1 MKKNIMLIFTD
12 QQRFD
17 TIGAL
22 NNSIIKTPALNSLAE
37 KGVSFTRAYTPCPVC
52 IPARYAMK
60 TGHMPHRT
68 DCVYNGTMPDGRKS
82 FMQILNE
89 NGYQTHGVGKMH
101 FSFKKEGALTMWG
114 YESRDVSEGGN
125 SYDFGQSLVDAG
137 YDHVKDPYGK

>member
-17 TIGAL
+17 TIEAL

-60 TGHMPHRT
+60 TNLP
-68 DCVYNGTMPDGRKS
+68 
-82 FMQILNE
+82 
-89 NGYQTHGVGKMH
+89 
-101 FSFKKEGALTMWG
+101 LTT
-114 YESRDVSEGGN
+114 
-125 SYDFGQSLVDAG
+125 
-137 YDHVKDPYGK
+137 VKCLETITV